1 MLDDS
6 DKSQLELERVNAAR
20 EDPRMVKLR
29 ADIVTG
35 LEHAMDFW
43 STDAE
48 TADVSD
54 LLSASHLNVAHC
66 SKGVKRP
73 FQSHYMSA
81 G

>member
-1 MLDDS
+1 MLEES
-6 DKSQLELERVNAAR
+6 DRSQLELERVNAAR

-35 LEHAMDFW
+35 LERAMDFW

-54 LLSASHLNVAHC
+54 HLVHHILMLLIVL
-66 SKGVKRP
+66 
-73 FQSHYMSA
+73 
-81 G
+81 